1 LQQVVL
7 VTQVLIH
14 QLKVMLVVLV
24 EKLAEMNLLVV
35 VVEQQQLVVLQ
46 EMEPQAVTVE
56 RVLLHFHLGEV
67 LLVLVKM

>member
-35 VVEQQQLVVLQ
+35 VVEQQQLVLLQ
-46 EMEPQAVTVE
+46 EMEPQVVTVE